1 LPANDGVSIFPL
13 SVLQPCMVDGWV
25 EWSEDYKPFAARPFA
40 DRQVWEGG
48 SALART
54 ALVAAKQLMTGNGY
68 TQKQIRNAR
77 EHLSI
82 ATARSGFGSDTVVS
96 WSLPQAQGDF
106 ALFRPAKSPE
116 TLHAREETEIGAD
129 EMVI

>member
-1 LPANDGVSIFPL
+1 MVGG
-13 SVLQPCMVDGWV
+13 LQALRC
-25 EWSEDYKPFAARPFA
+25 AAVR
-40 DRQVWEGG
+40 RSSGLGG
-48 SALART
+48 FS

-82 ATARSGFGSDTVVS
+82 VTARSGFGSDTVVS

-116 TLHAREETEIGAD
+116 TLHASEETEIGAD